1 MGDIQLLP
9 LRRIDHRLPGI
20 DDRRLLIASV
30 HSQSPALAATA
41 EPVARRLI
49 DVAATAAPAAP
60 TLAEAGRAAEVLLA
74 GGAEEVLLFG
84 SVADGTATL
93 SSDIDL
99 VAIYADLD
107 YSQRASRRQALEAAA
122 AAAAAPWPVQV
133 HVTDRP
139 EWRARIANVPTS
151 LERRIH
157 GGAVAV
163 ATATE
168 RGPVNWNKEMVLP
181 MSDAHEA
188 LRQFDHW
195 VLPRLS
201 ELEAATH
208 RGTQEVDAALAPEVA
223 ERARLERMVRICTT
237 AAITAETAIKALSVL
252 HGTPTPSEK
261 ELRRAGHNIA
271 ACLDLLPD
279 EARPGPAAVLEGLGV
294 DLATLSQWRLRGT
307 YTADVAA
314 DGAIADGLAE
324 AYTTMATTLC
334 ALLANEL
341 QDALGANPDLAAA
354 EERRAHLGGVIAGRD
369 VRCGIEDRG
378 LHV

>member
-1 MGDIQLLP
+1 MIPPPG
-9 LRRIDHRLPGI
+9 RRRNG
-20 DDRRLLIASV
+20 A
-30 HSQSPALAATA
+30 
-41 EPVARRLI
+41 ARRLI
-49 DVAATAAPAAP
+49 AVTTTAAPAAP
-60 TLAEAGRAAEVLLA
+60 TLAAAGRAAAALLEI
-74 GGAEEVLLFG
+74 GAEEVLLFG

-107 YSQRASRRQALEAAA
+107 YSQRAARRQALEAAA
-122 AAAAAPWPVQV
+122 GAAAAPWPVQV

-139 EWRARIANVPTS
+139 EWRARIDNVPTS

-157 GGAVAV
+157 DTAVAV
-163 ATATE
+163 AAAAE
-168 RGPVNWNKEMVLP
+168 RAPVNWNKEMVLP

-208 RGTQEVDAALAPEVA
+208 RGTQEADAPLPPEVA

-237 AAITAETAIKALSVL
+237 AAITAETAIKELAVL
-252 HGTPTPSEK
+252 HGTPTPNEK

-279 EARPGPAAVLEGLGV
+279 AAHRSPAGVLDGLGV
-294 DLATLSQWRLRGT
+294 DVATLSQWRLRGT

-314 DGAIADGLAE
+314 DGAIADSLAE
-324 AYTTMATTLC
+324 TYTTMATTLT

-341 QDALGANPDLAAA
+341 QEALGADPDLAAA
-354 EERRAHLGGVIAGRD
+354 EARRAHLSGVIAGRD
-369 VRCGIEDRG
+369 VRRGIEDRG
-378 LHV
+378 PHV

>member
-1 MGDIQLLP
+1 M
-9 LRRIDHRLPGI
+9 
-20 DDRRLLIASV
+20 
-30 HSQSPALAATA
+30 TT
-41 EPVARRLI
+41 
-49 DVAATAAPAAP
+49 TAAPAAP
-60 TLAEAGRAAEVLLA
+60 TLAEAGRAAAALIA
-74 GGAEEVLLFG
+74 GGVEEVLLFG
-84 SVADGTATL
+84 SVASGAATPA
-93 SSDIDL
+93 SDIDL

-139 EWRARIANVPTS
+139 EWRARIDNVPTS

-157 GGAVAV
+157 AGAVAV
-163 ATATE
+163 AAATE
-168 RGPVNWNKEMVLP
+168 RAPVNWNKEMVLP

-208 RGTQEVDAALAPEVA
+208 RGTQEVDPALAPPVA

-237 AAITAETAIKALSVL
+237 AAITAETTLKALAVL
-252 HGTPTPSEK
+252 HGRPTPSEK

-279 EARPGPAAVLEGLGV
+279 EARPAPAAVLEGLGIDV
-294 DLATLSQWRLRGT
+294 ATLSQWRLRGT

-314 DGAIADGLAE
+314 DGAIADRLAE
-324 AYTTMATTLC
+324 SYTAMATRLT

-341 QDALGANPDLAAA
+341 QEALGANTDLAAA
-354 EERRAHLGGVIAGRD
+354 EARRAHLGRVIAGRD
-369 VRCGIEDRG
+369 VRRGTEDR
-378 LHV
+378 

>member
-1 MGDIQLLP
+1 MT
-9 LRRIDHRLPGI
+9 
-20 DDRRLLIASV
+20 
-30 HSQSPALAATA
+30 AATA
-41 EPVARRLI
+41 PV
-49 DVAATAAPAAP
+49 AP
-60 TLAEAGRAAEVLLA
+60 TLAEASRAASALLE

-99 VAIYADLD
+99 VAIYADLH
-107 YSQRASRRQALEAAA
+107 YSQRASCRQALEAA

-139 EWRARIANVPTS
+139 EWRARIDNVPTS

-157 GGAVAV
+157 TGAVMV
-163 ATATE
+163 AAAAE
-168 RGPVNWNKEMVLP
+168 RGAVNWNKEMVLP

-208 RGTQEVDAALAPEVA
+208 RGTQEVAPSLAAEVA
-223 ERARLERMVRICTT
+223 ERARLERMVRVCTT
-237 AAITAETAIKALSVL
+237 AAITAETAIKALAVL

-279 EARPGPAAVLEGLGV
+279 EARRAPAAVLDSLGIN
-294 DLATLSQWRLRGT
+294 LATLSQWRLRGT
-307 YTADVAA
+307 YTAD
-314 DGAIADGLAE
+314 GAIADSLAE
-324 AYTTMATTLC
+324 TYTTMATTLT
-334 ALLANEL
+334 ALLADKL
-341 QDALGANPDLAAA
+341 QETLGADPELATA
-354 EERRAHLGGVIAGRD
+354 EARRAHLSGVIAGRD
-369 VRCGIEDRG
+369 VRRG
-378 LHV
+378 TENRNPRN

>member
-1 MGDIQLLP
+1 M
-9 LRRIDHRLPGI
+9 
-20 DDRRLLIASV
+20 
-30 HSQSPALAATA
+30 TT
-41 EPVARRLI
+41 
-49 DVAATAAPAAP
+49 TAAPAAP
-60 TLAEAGRAAEVLLA
+60 TLAEAGRAAAALLDV
-74 GGAEEVLLFG
+74 GAEEVLLFG
-84 SVADGTATL
+84 SVAAGSATAA
-93 SSDIDL
+93 SDIDL

-122 AAAAAPWPVQV
+122 AAAVPWPVQV
-133 HVTDRP
+133 HVTDRA
-139 EWRARIANVPTS
+139 EWRARIDNVPTS

-157 GGAVAV
+157 AGAVVV
-163 ATATE
+163 AAATE
-168 RGPVNWNKEMVLP
+168 RGPVNWNKAMVLP

-201 ELEAATH
+201 ELEGATH
-208 RGTQEVDAALAPEVA
+208 RGTEEVDATLAPEVA

-237 AAITAETAIKALSVL
+237 AAITVETAIKALAVL

-279 EARPGPAAVLEGLGV
+279 EARHAPAAVLEGLDV
-294 DLATLSQWRLRGT
+294 DVATLSQWRLRGT

-314 DGAIADGLAE
+314 DGAIADSLAE
-324 AYTTMATTLC
+324 TYTTMATTMT
-334 ALLANEL
+334 ALLANKL
-341 QDALGANPDLAAA
+341 QETLGANHDLAAA
-354 EERRAHLGGVIAGRD
+354 EARRAHLGGVIAGRD
-369 VRCGIEDRG
+369 VRCGIDNRG

>member
-1 MGDIQLLP
+1 ML
-9 LRRIDHRLPGI
+9 
-20 DDRRLLIASV
+20 V
-30 HSQSPALAATA
+30 VTA
-41 EPVARRLI
+41 VARRLI
-49 DVAATAAPAAP
+49 DVATTADPAAP
-60 TLAEAGRAAEVLLA
+60 TLAEAARAAEALLA

-93 SSDIDL
+93 TSDIDL

-107 YSQRASRRQALEAAA
+107 YSRRASRRQALEAAA
-122 AAAAAPWPVQV
+122 AAAAPPWPVQV

-139 EWRARIANVPTS
+139 EWRARIDNVPTS
-151 LERRIH
+151 FERRIH
-157 GGAVAV
+157 DGAVVVAAV
-163 ATATE
+163 AE

-208 RGTQEVDAALAPEVA
+208 RGAQEVDASLAPTVA

-237 AAITAETAIKALSVL
+237 AETAIKALAVL

-261 ELRRAGHNIA
+261 QLRRAGHNIA

-279 EARPGPAAVLEGLGV
+279 DARPAPAAVLEGLGV
-294 DLATLSQWRLRGT
+294 DMATLSQWRLHGT

-314 DGAIADGLAE
+314 DGAIVDSLAE
-324 AYTTMATTLC
+324 THTTMATSLC

-341 QDALGANPDLAAA
+341 QGALGTSRDLAAA
-354 EERRAHLGGVIAGRD
+354 DARRAHLGGVIAGRD
-369 VRCGIEDRG
+369 VRRGIEDCG
-378 LHV
+378 LHI